1 MLAIASGLPFSNFSS
16 AEDFPSSGSSR
27 LSEAE
32 LQCDDP
38 VAEFSTKAY
47 KVPLECYR
55 ALEAPLQLMGL
66 VGVHYTTLSVTCMNF
81 GKLTFI
87 KGIFSFIVIVLE

>member
-1 MLAIASGLPFSNFSS
+1 MSNCRTAKETSSSQINILYVVFFTLQGSVLAIASGLPFSNFSS

-47 KVPLECYR
+47 KVP
-55 ALEAPLQLMGL
+55 P
-66 VGVHYTTLSVTCMNF
+66 
-81 GKLTFI
+81 
-87 KGIFSFIVIVLE
+87 